1 MARMLLLALVGAT
14 VMTGVLYLLLD
25 VARPLRK
32 LEDAVSRAS
41 REPVPEPEVRRISR
55 RFNAMVRRLAEGEKE
70 RATMLAG
77 IAHDLRA
84 PLTRLQR
91 LSMPEL
97 NTEERRRCQSDLEAL
112 ERITGQGGER
122 VCCLSVGSVAG

>member
-1 MARMLLLALVGAT
+1 MWIELFSPLEPVWLRSPLPMARTWPPPHTRLLLALVGAT
-14 VMTGVLYLLLD
+14 VMTGVLYLLFD

-32 LEDAVSRAS
+32 LEDAVSRVGEDIN
-41 REPVPEPEVRRISR
+41 RDPVPEQGSAEVRRISR

-84 PLTRLQR
+84 PLTRLQFR
-91 LSMPEL
+91 LSMP
-97 NTEERRRCQSDLEAL
+97 
-112 ERITGQGGER
+112 
-122 VCCLSVGSVAG
+122 